1 MIPTLRALAL
11 SPLLAALSTI
21 ALLPVSAFAEN
32 PPAAAAANEFLGFLK
47 NAPARVIAADGT
59 NLDATTV
66 KLVRDWNGD
75 LCHATLTN
83 TSDKPVVIDEVVMF
97 DFPHGLPA
105 TTPIYAEGFQK
116 LAMNGGTLGQPRDLG
131 AYSDHSHYKIP
142 EPEGMRTAYGLFT
155 TAPAGAE
162 RILIASTSC
171 NKFISRFSYDK
182 SRLRVSFDCEKLT
195 LAPGETWKLEEIIAV
210 AGPDREKLFDR
221 LSEAVSKNHK
231 RLDHDIPAGWCSW
244 ICFGPGVTAKN
255 VSDVSAWIAKNEPRL
270 KYIQIDDGYQP
281 WMGDWLE
288 SGKTF
293 GGGVQKV
300 LKQIKDDG
308 LEPAIWVAPFI
319 ASPQSNVFKEHP
331 DWFVKDTE
339 GKPLASNKIGFGGWR
354 QGPWYVLDGTHP
366 EAQKHLTRVFKT
378 MREQWGVTYFKLD
391 ANYWGAMHGGVHF
404 DKNAT
409 RIEAYRRGMEAV
421 LKGSGDA
428 FVLGCNHPLWPSFGL
443 IHGSRSSMD
452 IAPSWNSFAS
462 IAAENM
468 HRAWQNGRFWWN
480 DPDTVLLDDRGAK
493 DIMDNGGEKVI
504 GKSRA
509 TTENEFLFH
518 ATSIYAAGG
527 LILSGDDLTKISP
540 AHFEILKKLLPPTGV
555 AARFPDEKFEV
566 GEIFLKGETVYAVM
580 NRENKP
586 AARTL
591 HLKTKSKLVEKLT
604 GKDLGVHEGD
614 YVIPDF
620 PAHCGMLIGATPAK

>member
-1 MIPTLRALAL
+1 MIPILRTLALIPLIAAIPALAL
-11 SPLLAALSTI
+11 T
-21 ALLPVSAFAEN
+21 
-32 PPAAAAANEFLGFLK
+32 PAAARAENAPASATANGFLATLK
-47 NAPARVIAADGT
+47 NAPARVVRADGST
-59 NLDATTV
+59 LDAATV
-66 KLVRDWNGD
+66 KLVRDWDGD

-83 TSDKPVVIDEVVMF
+83 TSDKPVVISEVVMF
-97 DFPHGLPA
+97 DLPHGLPA
-105 TTPIYAEGFQK
+105 TTPVYAEGFQK
-116 LAMNGGTLGQPRDLG
+116 LAMIGGTLGAPRDLG
-131 AYSDHSHYKIP
+131 AYADRSHYRIP
-142 EPEGMRTAYGLFT
+142 EPEGMRTGYGVFT
-155 TAPAGAE
+155 AAPAGAD
-162 RILIASTSC
+162 RILLASTSC
-171 NKFISRFSYDK
+171 NKFISRFSFDK

-195 LAPGETWKLEEIIAV
+195 LEPGETWKLEEFIAIT
-210 AGPDREKLFDR
+210 GPDREKLYDR
-221 LSEAVSKNHK
+221 LGAAVIKNHP
-231 RLDHDIPAGWCSW
+231 RLEHAIPAGWCSW

-255 VSDVSAWIAKNEPRL
+255 VSDVSSWIAKHEPRL

-288 SGKTF
+288 SGKAF

-300 LKQIKDDG
+300 LGRIKEDG

-319 ASPQSNVFKEHP
+319 ASPQSNVFRQHP
-331 DWFVKDTE
+331 DWFVKDAE

-354 QGPWYVLDGTHP
+354 QGPWYVLDGTNP
-366 EAQKHLTRVFKT
+366 EAQAHLTNVFRT

-404 DKNAT
+404 DKKAT

-428 FVLGCNHPLWPSFGL
+428 FVLGCNHPLWPSLGL
-443 IHGSRSSMD
+443 VHGSRSSMD
-452 IAPSWNSFAS
+452 ISPSWNSFAS

-480 DPDTVLLDDRGAK
+480 DPDTVLLNDLGAK
-493 DIMDNGGEKVI
+493 TVMGPGGEPVSTG
-504 GKSRA
+504 GKI
-509 TTENEFLFH
+509 TENEFLFH

-527 LILSGDDLTKISP
+527 LILSGDDLTKTTP
-540 AHFEILKKLLPPTGV
+540 AHVGILKKLLPPTGV

-566 GEIFLKGETVYAVM
+566 GEILLKGETVYAVM

-586 AARTL
+586 VARTL
-591 HLKTKSKLVEKLT
+591 HLRAKSHLVEKFT

-614 YVIPDF
+614 YTIADF
-620 PAHCGMLIGATPAK
+620 PARCGMLVVATPAD